1 MLSECVCFCVM
12 APLQAGLGPFLG
24 PLRELSI
31 QATPI
36 SQECWMQ
43 RAPRAPAPVPSSPH
57 DLPLSMVRALSG
69 VCIAPGCSMCAL
81 AGMPGAAPATI

>member
-1 MLSECVCFCVM
+1 MCRNSVSSKNRAAVLSECICFCVM
-12 APLQAGLGPFLG
+12 APLQAGLGPCLG

-57 DLPLSMVRALSG
+57 DLPLSMVRALSASLH
-69 VCIAPGCSMCAL
+69 CPRL
-81 AGMPGAAPATI
+81 